1 MIATRRP
8 ALGSVLTL
16 ALAASL
22 GLSAGQALGQA
33 TKVEV
38 KTKAAKEQAKPAK
51 QQTKLSGP
59 VVDLNLATA
68 DELKK
73 LPGIG
78 EATAR
83 KIIDGRPHK
92 SVDDLAG
99 AGVNASEIAKLRPL
113 VEVKPLPSPVDI
125 NVEPLD
131 KIRTLPGIGPV
142 LAAEIIA
149 ARPLAG
155 YDALAKLKGIGPEK
169 LDALRGR
176 VAFGEGTATEKA
188 KAKVAGAKAEEAAA
202 RATVA
207 ETKAKGEPQAKAN
220 LDEMKAKAK
229 VAEAKIEEKVRA
241 KLAPGTK
248 VNINTAE
255 KDVLDELP
263 GIGPVKAQ
271 AILDARATKK
281 FEKIED
287 VMTVKG
293 IKEGEFAKI
302 KDIITVK

>member
-16 ALAASL
+16 ALVASL
-22 GLSAGQALGQA
+22 GLSAGTALGQA

-38 KTKAAKEQAKPAK
+38 KTKPAKEQARPAREPAK
-51 QQTKLSGP
+51 PSAP
-59 VVDLNLATA
+59 VDLNSATA

-73 LPGIG
+73 LPGVG

-113 VEVKPLPSPVDI
+113 VEVKPLPSPVDV
-125 NVEPLD
+125 NVDPLD

-142 LAAEIIA
+142 LAAEIVA
-149 ARPLAG
+149 GRPLAG
-155 YDALAKLKGIGPEK
+155 YEALAKLKGIGPEK

-176 VAFGEGTATEKA
+176 VAFGEGTAKAKA
-188 KAKVAGAKAEEAAA
+188 KAKVAGAEAEEAAA
-202 RATVA
+202 HATVA
-207 ETKAKGEPQAKAN
+207 ETKAKSEPRAKAK
-220 LDEMKAKAK
+220 LDETKARGK
-229 VAEAKIEEKVRA
+229 VAEAKIEEKVKA

-255 KDVLDELP
+255 KDILDELP
-263 GIGPVKAQ
+263 GIGPIKAQ